1 MQSLGTRHGGHEPH
15 LGQGG
20 ATGRSARAEKPRRR
34 LTFSQV
40 MGEMFL
46 TAGAL
51 VLAFVFYESYWTN
64 VEAGRQQEAA
74 NERLDALWQSEG
86 DQQAEGERVNP
97 RGRFTPELGEA
108 FARMYIPSFGSDFHF
123 AVIEGT
129 DEEELLAG
137 PGRYTTSQMPGEAG
151 NFAVAGHRVG
161 KGAPFNDLDN
171 LQSCDAVVVETAASW
186 NIYRVMPMSGDPTTR
201 QQEAADCFADAQV
214 QRMTGGEY
222 AGVTGRHITTPDHIE
237 MINPVPGATA
247 AEVHADAESLITLTT
262 CHPQFSAAERMIVHG
277 MLVEQI
283 PKTAGE
289 RPAVLEEN

>member
-1 MQSLGTRHGGHEPH
+1 MQSLDTRHAGHEP
-15 LGQGG
+15 QP
-20 ATGRSARAEKPRRR
+20 GRSTRAGKSRPRP
-34 LTFSQV
+34 TFSQV
-40 MGEMFL
+40 LGEVFL
-46 TAGAL
+46 TVGAL
-51 VLAFVFYESYWTN
+51 VLAFAFYESYWTN

-74 NERLDALWQSEG
+74 NERLDELWQAEG
-86 DQQAEGERVNP
+86 EQQPEGERVNP

-137 PGRYTTSQMPGEAG
+137 PGRYTASQMPGEAG

-161 KGAPFNDLDN
+161 KGAPFNDLGN
-171 LQSCDAVVVETAASW
+171 LRSCDAIVVETFASW
-186 NIYRVMPMSGDPTTR
+186 NVYRVMPMSVDPTTR
-201 QQEAADCFADAQV
+201 QQEAAACFTDTQV

-222 AGVTGRHITTPDHIE
+222 AGVVGRHITTPNHIE
-237 MINPVPGATA
+237 MINPVPGATTT
-247 AEVHADAESLITLTT
+247 EVHAGAEPLITLTT

-283 PKTAGE
+283 PKTGGE
-289 RPAVLEEN
+289 RPAVLEET